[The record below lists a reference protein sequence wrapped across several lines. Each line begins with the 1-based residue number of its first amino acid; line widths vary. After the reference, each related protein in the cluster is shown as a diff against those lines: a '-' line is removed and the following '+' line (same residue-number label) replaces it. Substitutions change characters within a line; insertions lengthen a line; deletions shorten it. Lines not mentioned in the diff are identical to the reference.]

1 MARVRWFG
9 TTLAAD
15 PVQENPDG
23 SWDMIARSHTARTV
37 PGTRINVQKS
47 EIVSMDPIA
56 APDVTASQAALE
68 AAMAEERKT
77 LTPVADLLARAPKTV
92 VSVPPGPTHAPSLA
106 RQQPSSSMSSDRND
120 RLRAKLSSAAVVVKQ
135 LSDQIEAR
143 ADSIIAQREKIAGHA
158 DRAFA
163 PHEAALASH
172 EAGLQEV
179 EDALRLLDNGG
190 PTG

>member
-15 PVQENPDG
+15 PVKENPDG

-37 PGTRINVQKS
+37 PGTRIYVQKS

-92 VSVPPGPTHAPSLA
+92 VSVPPGPTQAPSPA
-106 RQQPSSSMSSDRND
+106 RQQPSSSMSQADRF
-120 RLRAKLSSAAVVVKQ
+120 
-135 LSDQIEAR
+135 
-143 ADSIIAQREKIAGHA
+143 REKVMKMTDEGKKLTDTLELRVDKFLARVDQVKEHA
-158 DRAFA
+158 DKAFGA
-163 PHEAALASH
+163 HETMLDMH
-172 EAGLQEV
+172 EAGVQHV
-179 EDALRLLDNGG
+179 EDSLRLLDNGG